1 MVMSD
6 QFKIAG
12 EDFKVISYHINSKYI
27 LDEPIEM
34 VSL

>member
-12 EDFKVISYHINSKYI
+12 EDFKVISYKYI